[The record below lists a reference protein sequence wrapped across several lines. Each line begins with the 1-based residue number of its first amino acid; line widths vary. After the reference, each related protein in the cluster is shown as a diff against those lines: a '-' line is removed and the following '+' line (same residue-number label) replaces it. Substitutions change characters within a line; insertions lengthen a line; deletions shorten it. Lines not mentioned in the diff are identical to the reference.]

1 MYDLIKGYHVEV
13 SGNGYDL
20 LVRESDDKIIAKNE
34 NLDFYNE
41 MEDMTTKNYKNNDYE
56 ALEAFADF
64 VGF

>member
-41 MEDMTTKNYKNNDYE
+41 MEDMTTNNYKNYDYE

>member
-41 MEDMTTKNYKNNDYE
+41 MEDMTTNNYKNNDYK
-56 ALEAFADF
+56 ALEAFSDF

>member
-1 MYDLIKGYHVEV
+1 MYDLINGYHVEV

-34 NLDFYNE
+34 SIDFYNE
-41 MEDMTTKNYKNNDYE
+41 MEEMTTNNYENNDYK

-64 VGF
+64 LGF

>member
-41 MEDMTTKNYKNNDYE
+41 MEDMTTNNYKNNDYE

>member
-34 NLDFYNE
+34 NLDFYSE
-41 MEDMTTKNYKNNDYE
+41 MEDMTTNNYKNNDYE

-64 VGF
+64 IGF

>member
-1 MYDLIKGYHVEV
+1 MYDLINGYHVEV

-34 NLDFYNE
+34 NIDFYNE
-41 MEDMTTKNYKNNDYE
+41 MEEMTTNNYENNDYE